1 MVRYLSALQYATKVE
16 PMKVEYISFN
26 DFLADASIK
35 FEKWSKTDSSIRY
48 GQVYFNLL
56 SAARPDI
63 AEALRGTMLDP
74 FHKESVKP
82 ETHKFV
88 ESKW

>member
-1 MVRYLSALQYATKVE
+1 MQLTYL
-16 PMKVEYISFN
+16 SFN

-35 FEKWSKTDSSIRY
+35 FEKWHKQDPTMKY
-48 GQVYFNLL
+48 GQVYFHLL
-56 SAARPDI
+56 SSSRPDI
-63 AEALRGTMLDP
+63 AESLRGTMLDP
-74 FHKESVKP
+74 FHKDEVKG

>member
-1 MVRYLSALQYATKVE
+1 MQIKYV
-16 PMKVEYISFN
+16 SFN

-35 FEKWSKTDSSIRY
+35 FEKWRKQDPTMRY
-48 GQVYFNLL
+48 GQIYFNLL

-74 FHKESVKP
+74 FNKDEVKG
-82 ETHKFV
+82 ETNKFV

>member
-1 MVRYLSALQYATKVE
+1 
-16 PMKVEYISFN
+16 MKVEYISFT

-35 FEKWSKTDSSIRY
+35 FEKWSAQDKSMRY

-74 FHKESVKP
+74 FHRNEVKD

>member
-1 MVRYLSALQYATKVE
+1 
-16 PMKVEYISFN
+16 MKVEYISFT

-35 FEKWSKTDSSIRY
+35 FEKWSKQDSSIRY

-56 SAARPDI
+56 SSSRPDI

-74 FHKESVKP
+74 FHKQEVKE